1 MSLAGLSAQR
11 LLELGGLKPRCSAKV
26 RCVAHGLS
34 LPCDLCDLE
43 GGAGP
48 GVVCET
54 CGHHFDQG
62 LLAVSERPCQSVA
75 EFTRTRKIAFE
86 DDARA
91 ALQRLEAEERRGEAE
106 RQRLAEAERR
116 TAEQQRIER
125 ERRAAEEAARE
136 EALEAEASRLRAEE
150 AERARQER
158 DRRERAA
165 LEEAHTAEVARGAK
179 RASSSLW
186 AALTSSVVGAAWV
199 WSMPFVNPPKS
210 TGYLVGYAVLVLLM
224 LGLSVSPLLGT
235 EQAHRSLKRFSPVTW
250 ALVGF
255 AWPAVA
261 ALVLCLLVA
270 KFEFSLQYAVALLVG
285 GLLLPGLIIVT
296 CSHVGTALSMSAP
309 WPQSV
314 GAGFK
319 GMRSPWIWAGLLLT
333 LGLNAGLT
341 AGKANGFDGWFVAAE
356 SGAADDATSALP
368 PATAASAA
376 VGFGMQAAVSTI
388 PEEATVPAA
397 SGLVTD
403 AALALTP
410 EDVEYLRARLGFLPH
425 SGATARVLL
434 VPSTGREPIE
444 SFGRRVG
451 NAWNAAGAESHSDIL
466 ITVATNDRR
475 VRIDVSRTLNETLTD
490 TEAQR
495 LIDAH
500 FSPAAKNAGVADG
513 LRVLVDRL
521 ERTLAALRHA
531 RADEAGLRTATLQA
545 IQSIADGIGRWDGKQ
560 PTLSAIDE
568 AAVDSAIAQLEAM
581 PRPARGDRKAARQL
595 HTNGLSLIGQA
606 GFESLAAEKLLLA
619 HQADPLDVQIV
630 NDLAFAEMSA
640 GRQAAAMNHLLAT
653 LRLAPTRTS
662 AWVNLAETASFN
674 GTSGADAVRASSD
687 LYLAGYWFSKDRAK
701 TVEYLRGKSEAPEAR
716 GEVRAAAA
724 SALRRLDAMA
734 PSLALGEAAPAPST
748 TAGKAEGR
756 LIEGADENISR
767 FIPSAE
773 QTSARD
779 AATTQATEAATRAF
793 NLVMDSLTSNG
804 ANIPSAGQLLR
815 DTRIVAAISARD
827 QAIAKV
833 PTNRPA
839 SSASLKKAQDMSAQ
853 QGTAQQVVELL
864 GEALSDDPF
873 NGPMLEAAAAVL
885 WRVGKRDGAVNVAL
899 WRYVIDPLRP
909 ASLIQ
914 WVEAASISGEMPPD
928 KAGAMMAVA
937 FALSGEDPLVLA
949 QLKEIGRAG
958 ARKVK
963 ASEAALQAIAMIE
976 SEQWQQRSRPTA
988 RN

>member
-1 MSLAGLSAQR
+1 VSLAALSAQR
-11 LLELGGLKPRCSAKV
+11 LLELGGLKARCSAKV

-54 CGHHFDQG
+54 CGHHFAQG
-62 LLAVSERPCQSVA
+62 LLATSERPCQSVA

-86 DDARA
+86 DEARA
-91 ALQRLEAEERRGEAE
+91 ALLRNEAEQQRREVERQRRAEAE
-106 RQRLAEAERR
+106 RQAAERLR
-116 TAEQQRIER
+116 AER
-125 ERRAAEEAARE
+125 ERHAAEEAARE
-136 EALEAEASRLRAEE
+136 TALEAEASRIRAEE

-158 DRRERAA
+158 ERHERAA
-165 LEEAHTAEVARGAK
+165 LEAAHTAEVARGSR
-179 RASSSLW
+179 RASWSLW
-186 AALTSSVVGAAWV
+186 AAFTSSVVGAAWV

-270 KFEFSLQYAVALLVG
+270 KFEFSLQYAVASFVG
-285 GLLLPGLIIVT
+285 GLLLPSLVIVT

-309 WPQSV
+309 WPRLV
-314 GAGFK
+314 GADFK
-319 GMRSPWIWAGLLLT
+319 GMRSPWIWVGLLLT
-333 LGLNAGLT
+333 LGLNGGLI
-341 AGKANGFDGWFVAAE
+341 AGKAHRFDDWFIATDNG
-356 SGAADDATSALP
+356 STPALA
-368 PATAASAA
+368 PATAAS
-376 VGFGMQAAVSTI
+376 VDPPSGMPVPKTI
-388 PEEATVPAA
+388 ATEEATIPAA
-397 SGLVTD
+397 AGLVTD
-403 AALALTP
+403 VAAALTP
-410 EDVEYLRARLGFLPH
+410 EDIEYLQARLGFLPR

-434 VPSTGREPIE
+434 VPTTGLEPID

-451 NAWNAAGAESHSDIL
+451 SAWNAAGAESHADIL
-466 ITVATNDRR
+466 IAVAINDLTVTIN
-475 VRIDVSRTLNETLTD
+475 VSRTLNETLTY
-490 TEAQR
+490 TEVQR
-495 LIDAH
+495 HIDSH
-500 FSPAAKNAGVADG
+500 FSPAAKKAGIAEG
-513 LRVLVDRL
+513 LMLLVDRI
-521 ERTLAALRHA
+521 ERTLATVRHA
-531 RADEAGLRTATLQA
+531 RVDESRLRTATLQA
-545 IQSIADGIGRWDGKQ
+545 VQSIADGVHRWDGKQ
-560 PTLSAIDE
+560 PTLSAIDA

-581 PRPARGDRKAARQL
+581 PRPSRGDRQLARRL
-595 HTNGLSLIGQA
+595 HANGLSLIGQS
-606 GFESLAAEKLLLA
+606 GFEALAAEKMLLA

-640 GRQAAAMNHLLAT
+640 GRHVAATNYLLAT

-662 AWVNLAETASFN
+662 AWVNLAETVPFI
-674 GTSGADAVRASSD
+674 GTSGADAIRTATD

-701 TVEYLRGKSEAPEAR
+701 TVEYLRGRSEAPEAM

-724 SALRRLDAMA
+724 SALRRLDAA
-734 PSLALGEAAPAPST
+734 PPNLVPGEAAPETPT
-748 TAGKAEGR
+748 TTGRPEGR
-756 LIEGADENISR
+756 LIEGADSSFSR

-773 QTSARD
+773 QKSARD
-779 AATTQATEAATRAF
+779 AATTQAAEAATRVL
-793 NLVMDSLTSNG
+793 NLVIHSLTSNG
-804 ANIPSAGQLLR
+804 VNIPSAGQLL
-815 DTRIVAAISARD
+815 TEPRIVAAISARD
-827 QAIAKV
+827 QAIGKV
-833 PTNRPA
+833 PTNRLA
-839 SSASLKKAQDMSAQ
+839 SSALLKRAQDLLTR
-853 QGTAQQVVELL
+853 QGSAQQVVDLL
-864 GEALSDDPF
+864 GEAVAEDPF
-873 NGPMLEAAAAVL
+873 NGPMLDAVTAAL
-885 WRVGKRDGAVNVAL
+885 WRVGKRDEAVRIAL

-914 WVEAASISGEMPPD
+914 WVETASSSGETPPD

-937 FALSGEDPLVLA
+937 FALSGEDPVVLA
-949 QLKEIGRAG
+949 RLKEIGSAG
-958 ARKVK
+958 PRKGK